1 MNIRKPAVAG
11 AFYPAQKDALEDQLD
26 YLLSKADVSA
36 SRNAVAFVC
45 PHAGY
50 NYSGKTAAYSY
61 SRLREIGKGA
71 TFIIIGPNHQGIG
84 PEVSV
89 YPEGVWETPL
99 GSARIDSD
107 LAQMIFDSEMVKD
120 GSAHL
125 YEHSIEVQVPFLQ
138 RLFGPDVSF
147 VPVCMLNQS
156 AAVAKEVGKR
166 IAAAIR
172 KSKKK
177 VIIIASSD
185 FSHYVPK
192 AEAERKDRMAIDAI
206 EALDEA
212 KLYHTVAKNQITMC
226 GYGPIAA
233 TMVAAKSLGAKR
245 GKLLSYTTSAE
256 TTGDE
261 DAVVGYAAIE
271 FMK

>member
-1 MNIRKPAVAG
+1 MNSRKPVVAG
-11 AFYPAQKDALEDQLD
+11 AFYPAQRKALEEQID
-26 YLLSKADVSA
+26 YMFSKVDVSA

-50 NYSGKTAAYSY
+50 KYSGKTAACSY

-71 TFIIIGPNHQGIG
+71 VFIIIGPNHHGVG

-99 GSARIDSD
+99 GGARIDAD
-107 LAQMIFDSEMVKD
+107 LAQMVFDSEIVKD

-138 RLFGPDVSF
+138 RMFGPDVSF

-166 IAAAIR
+166 VAAAIK
-172 KSKKK
+172 KSKKRA
-177 VIIIASSD
+177 IIIASSD

-206 EALDEA
+206 ESLDEA
-212 KLYHTVAKNQITMC
+212 KLYQTVAKNQISMC
-226 GYGPIAA
+226 GYGPVAA
-233 TMVAAKSLGAKR
+233 TMVAAKALGAKR
-245 GKLLSYTTSAE
+245 GKLLGYATSAE

-261 DAVVGYAAIE
+261 DEVVGYAAIE
-271 FMK
+271 FTK